1 MNLSQ
6 LRSMV
11 AVADR
16 GNFSEAALFLGL
28 TQSSISHAIAGLEE
42 ELGVPLFLRGRHGA
56 TLTPAGERIVDYA
69 RQILQLLEQMQQEAN
84 LQKSLKGGQVRLA
97 TIQSVATHV
106 LPTVIARFRHQFPD
120 IKIAIMECPGY
131 LEVEQMLREG
141 RADIGF
147 THLPTT
153 EEFETW
159 EIMRDEYVVLVP
171 PTIHINHESL
181 SWNDIA
187 DYPLILPPDEQC
199 SEIAFYQ
206 HLERL
211 APPLKIAHK
220 IYQGATIVGMVAQGL
235 GIGILPRLTA
245 EPIPPNVRV
254 FNLPAPYER
263 VIGVAILSH
272 ALHVPAVFA
281 FLDLL
286 KHCDRKQVTT

>member
-6 LRSMV
+6 LRSIV
-11 AVADR
+11 AVANL
-16 GNFSEAALFLGL
+16 GNFSEAALSVGL
-28 TQSSISHAIAGLEE
+28 TQSSVSHAIAALEA
-42 ELGVPLFLRGRHGA
+42 ELGVPLFVRGRHGA
-56 TLTPAGERIVDYA
+56 ILTPAGERIVDYA
-69 RQILQLLEQMQQEAN
+69 RQVLQLLELIQQEAN
-84 LQKSLKGGQVRLA
+84 LQKSLKGGQVRIA

-106 LPTVIARFRHQFPD
+106 LPTVLARFRNQFPD
-120 IKIAIMECPGY
+120 VKIAIMECPGY
-131 LEVEQMLREG
+131 LEVEQLLREG
-141 RADIGF
+141 RADVGF

-171 PTIHINHESL
+171 PTVQLYSDRLTWE
-181 SWNDIA
+181 DIA
-187 DYPLILPPDEQC
+187 NHPLILPPDEQC
-199 SEIAFYQ
+199 SEIAFYK
-206 HLERL
+206 HLESL

-220 IYQGATIVGMVAQGL
+220 IYQGSTIVGMVAQGL

-254 FNLPAPYER
+254 YNLPTPYER
-263 VIGVAILSH
+263 VIGVAILIN

-286 KHCDRKQVTT
+286 KQSEQKVVG